1 MKLMVNKVLIK
12 KNPKFIDRKDKES
25 KTFLGEQ
32 KDSRKHL
39 LKIIYLFPP
48 VQENEYVIYD

>member
-1 MKLMVNKVLIK
+1 MVNKVLIK